1 MEEIDLKELLNYF
14 VSKMFL
20 MLSIIFVVLI
30 IGFSYDAFIK
40 VPKYKSY
47 TTILLTTENS
57 TITSTDVMLNKNLID
72 TYAEIIKSRKVVG
85 KVIEN
90 LNLDYTI
97 EELQK
102 NISVANVNDT
112 EIIKITVDN
121 KDGNLAKN
129 IANEIAKVFNGEIIK
144 LYNIQNIGIVDY
156 AEESLVPY
164 NINILKSIAIYILA
178 GLFTSLAV
186 VFVMFYFD
194 TTIKTTE
201 EVERKLNIPVIGA
214 IPVGGRKHEWV
225 TSL

>member
-214 IPVGGRKHEWV
+214 IPVGGRKHE
-225 TSL
+225 